1 MSPLP
6 PAHSSAQ
13 PEKELPVHTLTKS
26 MCVISPDDRRV
37 ATNSAH
43 SYQSI
48 NVNQSINTA
57 MPTTSKQ
64 VRMRSS
70 RVCLVYRYLRCRN
83 TTALRQ
89 DSNVRAMQ
97 EHAWRGS
104 MRRKVTACPCSSG
117 EAALS
122 SAVHTPKAADG
133 CSAACRS
140 SKGNRE
146 WYCWTMSGSPNSSG
160 RLSA

>member
-13 PEKELPVHTLTKS
+13 PEKGLPVHTLTKS
-26 MCVISPDDRRV
+26 MCVISPDDRLV

-43 SYQSI
+43 CYQSI
-48 NVNQSINTA
+48 NQHCCA
-57 MPTTSKQ
+57 HETSKH

-70 RVCLVYRYLRCRN
+70 RVCLVHRWYLRCRN

-89 DSNVRAMQ
+89 DSSVRAMQ

-140 SKGNRE
+140 SKGNSE